1 MRERRLD
8 LDRAKGMAIL
18 LVVFGHLVA
27 REGPRDVDWY
37 EQLRGPLYDFHMPFF
52 MYLSG
57 YVTFLSGAART
68 PLSRWPGLLGRR
80 ASRLLVPFVLF
91 GLLVLVGKLAVS
103 GILHVDNR
111 PDGVAEGLLGLIW
124 FTNQS
129 PSLSVWYLFVLFVLV
144 VATPPLLAANGG
156 RPWLLLGL
164 AVALHLLPAPP
175 ILYADRVARF
185 AVFFVLGGLAAD
197 AGARWTR
204 FVDGWWLL
212 LALPFAASLLLFA
225 AGVDPFWR
233 MLAAGLLA
241 MPVLH
246 GLVRNGP
253 LSRSAVLLFVGGYSF
268 AIYLL
273 NTIAIGVTKGVL
285 LRVATW
291 DGANFLWFSAV
302 LMAAGVLGP
311 ILAKR
316 LVFRRIPPL
325 DRMTD

>member
-1 MRERRLD
+1 
-8 LDRAKGMAIL
+8 
-18 LVVFGHLVA
+18 
-27 REGPRDVDWY
+27 
-37 EQLRGPLYDFHMPFF
+37 MPFF

-68 PLSRWPGLLGRR
+68 PPGRWPGLLRRR
-80 ASRLLVPFVLF
+80 AARLLVPFVLF
-91 GLLVLVGKLAVS
+91 GLVVLLGKLAVA
-103 GILHVDNR
+103 GMIHVDNR
-111 PDGVAEGLLGLIW
+111 PEDLSDGLLGLVW
-124 FTNQS
+124 FTDRS

-144 VATPPLLAANGG
+144 VATPLLLAANGG
-156 RPWLLLGL
+156 RPWLLLG
-164 AVALHLLPAPP
+164 VAIGLHLLPVPP

-185 AVFFVLGGLAAD
+185 ALFFVLGGLAAD
-197 AGARWTR
+197 AGARWTAWMDRWWR
-204 FVDGWWLL
+204 F

-225 AGVDPFWR
+225 AGLPQFWR

-253 LSRSAVLLFVGGYSF
+253 LARSSVLLIVGAYSF

-285 LRVATW
+285 LRFTTW
-291 DGANFLWFSAV
+291 DGANFLWFAAV

-316 LVFRRIPPL
+316 LVFHRVPVL